1 MNWQYQSIWFW
12 SSYFCVTHH
21 VNSYWLN
28 PLNVDVNLGGC
39 FTSHFRSVVEVI
51 GCSMFCCSATAFTG
65 WSLERGRGL
74 GQTSCRWGSVARSS
88 RAVAGGLDRLRV
100 SWNGRGAK
108 DSNGTSSWWTIF
120 FPTHELLRI
129 ELFVVWGNHRNAIIS
144 KSDWQHRVCE
154 SKQPCGRCDAQGGKK
169 WIWQGNRTIEYY
181 WDLLSHTIQRY
192 PQRLEKLQQAAT
204 DVMSWSMKSR
214 FRVLMRFLLP
224 RIPVKTCYRMAKA
237 SFTACWDKCFTV
249 LSFTMV
255 HLL

>member
-21 VNSYWLN
+21 INSYWLT

-39 FTSHFRSVVEVI
+39 FTSHFMSVVEVI
-51 GCSMFCCSATAFTG
+51 GCSMFCCSATALTG

-181 WDLLSHTIQRY
+181 WATQSKGIHNGWRRNRCNMLQLMSWVGPWSRDESWCATFATKDTSEDLLQNGKGIIHSLLRQ
-192 PQRLEKLQQAAT
+192 
-204 DVMSWSMKSR
+204 
-214 FRVLMRFLLP
+214 VLKF
-224 RIPVKTCYRMAKA
+224 
-237 SFTACWDKCFTV
+237 FW
-249 LSFTMV
+249 FTMV